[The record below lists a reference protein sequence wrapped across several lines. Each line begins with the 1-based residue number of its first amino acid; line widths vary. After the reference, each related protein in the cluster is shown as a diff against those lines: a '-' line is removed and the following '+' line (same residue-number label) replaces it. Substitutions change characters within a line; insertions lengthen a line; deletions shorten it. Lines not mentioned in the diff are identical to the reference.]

1 MGQEWGRMNYPAGT
15 AYIDGAFVP
24 MSEAKISVLDWGFLH
39 SDATYDVVHVWK
51 GRFFRLDTHVE
62 RFLRSADRLR
72 LTLPVP
78 AGKLAQILAECVSRS
93 GFEDAYVEMVLTR
106 GISPTFSRDPRE
118 AHNQLICFAIPF
130 GWILRPEQREAGLAI
145 VLSDIRR
152 IPPDSVDPTVKNYH
166 WLDFVMGLYDAY
178 DRGAQSAVLTDVD
191 GNLAEGPGFNI
202 FTVREGRIA
211 TPDRGVLRGV
221 TRQTAIELAAEL
233 GFPLEQRVVTAA
245 ETLAADEVFITS
257 TAGGIMPVTR
267 INGASVG
274 AGRMGPVTRALVE
287 IYWAKHAHGK
297 WSTAVEDVLSGR
309 PAG

>member
-1 MGQEWGRMNYPAGT
+1 MTYPAGT
-15 AYIDGAFVP
+15 AYIEGRFVP

-51 GRFFRLDTHVE
+51 GRFFRLDVHVE
-62 RFLRSADRLR
+62 RFLRSAERLH
-72 LTLPVP
+72 LTLPVSP
-78 AGKLAQILAECVSRS
+78 QRLAGILAECVTRS

-106 GISPTFSRDPRE
+106 GVSPTFSRDPRD

-130 GWILRPEQREAGLAI
+130 GWILKPEQREAGLSV

-178 DRGAQSAVLTDVD
+178 DRGAQSAVLTDAQ

-202 FTVREGRIA
+202 FTVRQGRIA
-211 TPDRGVLRGV
+211 TPARGVLRGV
-221 TRQTAIELAAEL
+221 TRQTAIELATER
-233 GFPLEQRVVTAA
+233 GFPLDERVVSAA
-245 ETLAADEVFITS
+245 EALAADEVFVTS

-267 INGASVG
+267 INANPVG
-274 AGRMGPVTRALVE
+274 DGRMGPITRALLE
-287 IYWAKHAHGK
+287 TYWAKHEDAS
-297 WSTAVEDVLSGR
+297 WSTAVEAALAAG
-309 PAG
+309 PAP

>member
-1 MGQEWGRMNYPAGT
+1 MNYPAGT

-51 GRFFRLDTHVE
+51 GRFFRLDSHIE
-62 RFLRSADRLR
+62 RFARSADRLR
-72 LTLPVP
+72 LTLPVSP
-78 AGKLAQILAECVSRS
+78 GELARILAECVARS
-93 GFEDAYVEMVLTR
+93 GLEDAYVEMVLTR
-106 GISPTFSRDPRE
+106 GTSPTFSRDLLE
-118 AHNQLICFAIPF
+118 ACNQLICFAIPF
-130 GWILRPEQREAGLAI
+130 GWILKPEQREAGLSI

-178 DRGAQSAVLTDVD
+178 DRGAQSTVLTDAG

-202 FTVREGRIA
+202 FTVRQGRIA

-221 TRQTAIELAAEL
+221 TRQTAIDLAAEF
-233 GFPLEQRVVTAA
+233 GFPLEERVVPAA
-245 ETLAADEVFITS
+245 EALAADEVFVTS

-267 INGASVG
+267 INAAAVG
-274 AGRMGPVTRALVE
+274 EGRMGPVTRALLE
-287 IYWAKHAHGK
+287 AYWARHEDPA
-297 WSTAVEDVLSGR
+297 WSTAVADVASAASG
-309 PAG
+309 AGR

>member
-1 MGQEWGRMNYPAGT
+1 MNYPAGT

-51 GRFFRLDTHVE
+51 GRFFRLDSHIE

-72 LTLPVP
+72 LTLPVSP
-78 AGKLAQILAECVSRS
+78 GELARILAECVARS
-93 GFEDAYVEMVLTR
+93 GFQDAYVEMVLTR
-106 GISPTFSRDPRE
+106 GASPTFSRDLRD
-118 AHNQLICFAIPF
+118 ARHQLICFAIPF
-130 GWILRPEQREAGLAI
+130 GWILRPEQREAGLSI

-178 DRGAQSAVLTDVD
+178 DRGAQSAVLTDAG

-202 FTVREGRIA
+202 FTVRQGRIA

-221 TRQTAIELAAEL
+221 TRQTAIALAAEL
-233 GFPLEQRVVTAA
+233 GFPLEERLVAAA
-245 ETLAADEVFITS
+245 EALAADEVFVTS

-267 INGASVG
+267 INAAAVG
-274 AGRMGPVTRALVE
+274 AGRMGPVTRALLE
-287 IYWAKHAHGK
+287 AYWARHDDPA
-297 WSTAVEDVLSGR
+297 WSTSVDEVLSGNL
-309 PAG
+309 AG

>member
-1 MGQEWGRMNYPAGT
+1 MNYPAGT

-72 LTLPVP
+72 LMLPVSP
-78 AGKLAQILAECVSRS
+78 GKLVQILGECVARS

-106 GISPTFSRDPRE
+106 GLSPTFSRDPRE

-130 GWILRPEQREAGLAI
+130 GWILRPEQREAGLSI

-178 DRGAQSAVLTDVD
+178 DRGAQSAVLTDAG

-202 FTVREGRIA
+202 FTVRQGRIA

-221 TRQTAIELAAEL
+221 TRQTAIDLAAEL
-233 GFPLEQRVVTAA
+233 GFPLEERVVLAA
-245 ETLAADEVFITS
+245 EALAADEVFVTS

-267 INGASVG
+267 INAAAVG
-274 AGRMGPVTRALVE
+274 EGRMGPVTRALLE
-287 IYWAKHAHGK
+287 AYWARHEDSG
-297 WSTAVEDVLSGR
+297 WSTAVADVLPGR
-309 PAG
+309 RAG

>member
-1 MGQEWGRMNYPAGT
+1 MNYPAGT
-15 AYIDGAFVP
+15 AYIDGTFVP

-51 GRFFRLDTHVE
+51 GRFFRLDTHIE
-62 RFLRSADRLR
+62 RFLRSAGRLR
-72 LTLPVP
+72 LTMPVS
-78 AGKLAQILAECVSRS
+78 AENLGQILAECVARS

-106 GISPTFSRDPRE
+106 GMSPTFSRDPRD

-130 GWILRPEQREAGLAI
+130 GWILRPEQREAGLSI

-178 DRGAQSAVLTDVD
+178 DRGAQTAVLTDAE

-202 FTVREGRIA
+202 FTVRQGRIA

-221 TRQTAIELAAEL
+221 TRQSAIELAAEL
-233 GFPLEQRVVTAA
+233 GFSLEERIVAA
-245 ETLAADEVFITS
+245 TEALAADEVFITS

-267 INGASVG
+267 INAAAVG
-274 AGRMGPVTRALVE
+274 EGRMGPVTRALLE
-287 IYWAKHAHGK
+287 AYWARHEDPA
-297 WSTAVEDVLSGR
+297 WSTAVADVLSGR